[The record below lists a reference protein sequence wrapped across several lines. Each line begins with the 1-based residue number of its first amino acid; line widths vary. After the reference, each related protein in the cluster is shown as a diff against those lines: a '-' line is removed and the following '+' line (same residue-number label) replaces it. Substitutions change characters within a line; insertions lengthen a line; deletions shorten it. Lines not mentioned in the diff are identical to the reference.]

1 MTDALLNEALE
12 HIIKVARASRTR
24 TNRLA
29 WIEQRAVE
37 ALKGV
42 PYDRENFTPTKLNQ
56 KSACDYEAEIRR
68 LRGIVNKYREELD
81 SRGIWI
87 D

>member
-1 MTDALLNEALE
+1 MTDLLSEALE

-37 ALKGV
+37 ALHGV
-42 PYDRENFTPTKLNQ
+42 PYDRDNFKPLHLNQ
-56 KSACDYEAEIRR
+56 KSALGYEGEIRR
-68 LRGIVNKYREELD
+68 LKGIVNKYREELD
-81 SRGIWI
+81 SRSIWV

>member
-1 MTDALLNEALE
+1 MEEQLKEALS
-12 HIIKVARASRTR
+12 HIIKVASGSRTR

-29 WIEQRAVE
+29 WIEQRAEE
-37 ALKGV
+37 ALAGI
-42 PYDRENFTPTKLNQ
+42 PYDRDNFTPTKLNQ
-56 KSACDYEAEIRR
+56 KSACDYESEIRR
-68 LRGIVNKYREELD
+68 LRGIVSKYREELD